1 MKRSCCLI
9 AVLAGLIGGTAAV
22 EAETEPAPCAVRF
35 VRAPAGMAPV
45 IAARLEAL
53 AACTMP
59 LDVWI
64 VRSDEGL
71 YLVARDG
78 LGRMRE
84 RMVPD
89 VEVAAALIASWVE
102 PGAFE
107 HEAPDVTPAPDAAA
121 ITAEPTATPS
131 AAVVSAAPG
140 TVSPRPE
147 LDDEPLPSWD
157 RDPERDP
164 ATPATPAGNARTFA
178 IGGQVGVTWDNET
191 TRGMHFELELM
202 RRGGAFFS
210 FDAQLVQELGDTYY
224 VVDAP
229 VTMMHFEE
237 IGRTGLDTLLRAGYH
252 VGRRIY
258 FRPSLAAGL
267 GGSRHEIL
275 RTEPSPFNFPM
286 AGTYTD
292 WSYGVRIGFAA
303 TLGVQF
309 ETVAIE
315 MSVLE
320 LASLQEEKPGV
331 SGDDRMISAGLG
343 LRFRR

>member
-1 MKRSCCLI
+1 MKRAGCLI
-9 AVLAGLIGGTAAV
+9 AVLTGFAGGTASAEV
-22 EAETEPAPCAVRF
+22 EPCAVRF

-45 IAARLEAL
+45 IAARLQALEAC
-53 AACTMP
+53 AMP

-64 VRSDEGL
+64 VRSEEGL

-84 RMVPD
+84 RIVPD

-107 HEAPDVTPAPDAAA
+107 NEVPAVDATPAPDAAA
-121 ITAEPTATPS
+121 AITRDATPAPS
-131 AAVVSAAPG
+131 APVVSAAPG
-140 TVSPRPE
+140 TVSPRPD
-147 LDDEPLPSWD
+147 LDEEPPPSWS
-157 RDPERDP
+157 RERDP
-164 ATPATPAGNARTFA
+164 ATPATPASHARTFA
-178 IGGQVGVTWDNET
+178 IGAQAGVTWDNET
-191 TRGMHFELELM
+191 TRGMHVELELM
-202 RRGGAFFS
+202 RRGGAFIS
-210 FDAQLVQELGDTYY
+210 FDGQLVQELGDTYY
-224 VVDAP
+224 VVDSP
-229 VTMMHFEE
+229 VTMSHFEE
-237 IGRTGLDTLLRAGYH
+237 IGRSGLDTLLRAGYH
-252 VGRRIY
+252 VGRRVY

-267 GGSRHEIL
+267 GVSRHEIL
-275 RTEPSPFNFPM
+275 RTDPSPFNFPV

-303 TLGVQF
+303 AIGVQF
-309 ETVAIE
+309 ETLAIE

-331 SGDDRMISAGLG
+331 EGDDRMISAGLG

>member
-9 AVLAGLIGGTAAV
+9 AVLAGFAGGTASADPD
-22 EAETEPAPCAVRF
+22 ADPCAVRF

-45 IAARLEAL
+45 IAARLQAL
-53 AACTMP
+53 QACTMP

-107 HEAPDVTPAPDAAA
+107 SELAAPDATPAPDAAA
-121 ITAEPTATPS
+121 ITPEPTPAPR

-140 TVSPRPE
+140 TVSPRPD
-147 LDDEPLPSWD
+147 LDEEPPPSWN
-157 RDPERDP
+157 RERDP
-164 ATPATPAGNARTFA
+164 ATPAAAPRTHARTFA

-191 TRGMHFELELM
+191 TRGMHVELELM

-210 FDAQLVQELGDTYY
+210 FDGQLVQELGNSYY

-229 VTMMHFEE
+229 VNMLHFEE
-237 IGRTGLDTLLRAGYH
+237 IGRSGLDALVRAGYH
-252 VGRRIY
+252 VGRRVY

-267 GGSRHEIL
+267 GVSRHEIL
-275 RTEPSPFNFPM
+275 RTEPNPFFPA

-303 TLGVQF
+303 AIGLQF
-309 ETVAIE
+309 ESLAIE

-320 LASLQEEKPGV
+320 LASLQQEKPGV
-331 SGDDRMISAGLG
+331 SGDDRMISAGVG